1 MTSRKQVS
9 EKALSLQEKIH
20 QAAEQLKGAV
30 LTVERALPH
39 FEKGEIP
46 VEQFHLLSER
56 KQIWQKKFD
65 NLLFNL
71 NKENETVVTLS
82 QNILRS
88 KERTKKLSQK
98 KLEAKQEKELKNLAG
113 RFRKL
118 DLRTVQ
124 MIGNVLKDL
133 MQDPQNREMI
143 KNFLAQKEFPLA
155 DNELNYEAV
164 IQYMTSSQ

>member
-1 MTSRKQVS
+1 M
-9 EKALSLQEKIH
+9 
-20 QAAEQLKGAV
+20 
-30 LTVERALPH
+30 
-39 FEKGEIP
+39 
-46 VEQFHLLSER
+46 
-56 KQIWQKKFD
+56 
-65 NLLFNL
+65 
-71 NKENETVVTLS
+71 
-82 QNILRS
+82 
-88 KERTKKLSQK
+88 
-98 KLEAKQEKELKNLAG
+98 AG